1 MGFISTTADSI
12 SSGGTVT
19 GDLTVDA
26 DLTVTGSTA
35 ITVNEVIQGTSPI
48 DITNAEAL
56 LVRKNSDGGD
66 IFTVDTDTP
75 LIKMGSAVS
84 VGTDGAGYD
93 VTFHSGTA
101 GDSFVWDASEEK
113 LTITGTSGQTALD
126 IADGNLVITKDIKI
140 LDTGALTLGTDG
152 DAQIWNDGSNTYIR
166 NNTSDQDIIFRV
178 NDGGVANTEVLRIDG
193 ATGAIGMNTDTP
205 SSGCLELASRIL
217 KLSGHTTSGW
227 GAGMIGIQSN
237 VLTILAGSSGINFW
251 NSSGSKKSL
260 MLELDSRISISN
272 NDGNTGNTVLGYKA
286 FTNNGTVLTDID
298 QDYSVAI
305 GHLAMG
311 TGTKTDSEVSSA
323 NVAIGYESMTDATTA
338 GSNTAIG
345 YHSLKSLTTGQ
356 YSTAIGAS
364 ALYSE
369 TIGNQSLAIGIS
381 AGYSQVSDSPRETTA
396 NTIVGTSAS
405 YYNITGTNN
414 TLIGWQ
420 SAFGGGSTASH
431 SNNTAVG
438 KQALGVITTGSEN
451 VAIGSGA
458 GDALVNGGNNVIIGY
473 NAEGNDTDAGN
484 CIVIGS
490 EATGIN
496 HNSVTLGN
504 ADITATYLAS
514 GANDANVLYIGD
526 TANASMT
533 VGLTINQGAADN
545 EILAFKSSD
554 VSHAMTAEAE
564 ADTYGKFF
572 KHTANAG
579 GLQISGLRDA
589 DGVAEGALS
598 FTGLLGEAADT
609 TKSTSGGGVINL
621 TSVITNGSTGATA
634 VGSDGNLVVIH
645 NGGSARFIFDAE
657 GSGHADVEWVA
668 FSDSRLKSSIED
680 VPYGLAEV
688 LQLQPKR
695 FDKQSGCFDEN
706 GDIELEDNKR
716 RMIGFLAQDV
726 KAIIPEIVKD
736 VDETDSFYAMD
747 DGKLMAVLVKAVQEL
762 TAKVEELER
771 KA

>member
-1 MGFISTTADSI
+1 
-12 SSGGTVT
+12 
-19 GDLTVDA
+19 
-26 DLTVTGSTA
+26 
-35 ITVNEVIQGTSPI
+35 
-48 DITNAEAL
+48 
-56 LVRKNSDGGD
+56 
-66 IFTVDTDTP
+66 
-75 LIKMGSAVS
+75 
-84 VGTDGAGYD
+84 
-93 VTFHSGTA
+93 
-101 GDSFVWDASEEK
+101 
-113 LTITGTSGQTALD
+113 
-126 IADGNLVITKDIKI
+126 
-140 LDTGALTLGTDG
+140 
-152 DAQIWNDGSNTYIR
+152 
-166 NNTSDQDIIFRV
+166 
-178 NDGGVANTEVLRIDG
+178 
-193 ATGAIGMNTDTP
+193 
-205 SSGCLELASRIL
+205 
-217 KLSGHTTSGW
+217 
-227 GAGMIGIQSN
+227 
-237 VLTILAGSSGINFW
+237 
-251 NSSGSKKSL
+251 
-260 MLELDSRISISN
+260 
-272 NDGNTGNTVLGYKA
+272 
-286 FTNNGTVLTDID
+286 
-298 QDYSVAI
+298 
-305 GHLAMG
+305 
-311 TGTKTDSEVSSA
+311 
-323 NVAIGYESMTDATTA
+323 
-338 GSNTAIG
+338 
-345 YHSLKSLTTGQ
+345 
-356 YSTAIGAS
+356 
-364 ALYSE
+364 
-369 TIGNQSLAIGIS
+369 
-381 AGYSQVSDSPRETTA
+381 
-396 NTIVGTSAS
+396 
-405 YYNITGTNN
+405 
-414 TLIGWQ
+414 
-420 SAFGGGSTASH
+420 
-431 SNNTAVG
+431 
-438 KQALGVITTGSEN
+438 
-451 VAIGSGA
+451 
-458 GDALVNGGNNVIIGY
+458 
-473 NAEGNDTDAGN
+473 
-484 CIVIGS
+484 
-490 EATGIN
+490 
-496 HNSVTLGN
+496 
-504 ADITATYLAS
+504 
-514 GANDANVLYIGD
+514 
-526 TANASMT
+526 MT